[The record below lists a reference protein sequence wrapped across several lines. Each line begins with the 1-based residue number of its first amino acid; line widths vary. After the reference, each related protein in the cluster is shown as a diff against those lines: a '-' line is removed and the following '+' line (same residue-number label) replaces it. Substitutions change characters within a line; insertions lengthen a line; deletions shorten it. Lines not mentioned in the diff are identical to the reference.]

1 MYSDKPHDVNLSSIT
16 HKQRAELTEMAEAS
30 EACRMRMRNTGTN
43 ITHRIFGSR
52 LQNNIDE
59 Y

>member
-16 HKQRAELTEMAEAS
+16 HKQRAELTEMAEA
-30 EACRMRMRNTGTN
+30 CRMRMRNTGTN
-43 ITHRIFGSR
+43 ITHKIFGSR